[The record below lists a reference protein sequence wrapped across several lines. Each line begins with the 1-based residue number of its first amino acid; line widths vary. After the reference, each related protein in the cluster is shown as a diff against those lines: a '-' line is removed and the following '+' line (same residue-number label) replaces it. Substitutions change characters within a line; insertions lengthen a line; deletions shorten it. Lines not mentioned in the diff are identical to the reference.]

1 MPEVTV
7 LIGEET
13 GRVAE
18 EAGRVAVVTG
28 SGRGIGR
35 AIALELARLG
45 FNLVVHYHKGEK
57 EAKEVQDS
65 IHSLGRE
72 AILVQGDISSYKDA
86 KAIAETVIGNW
97 PEVHAVINNAGIT
110 RDVPLVMMSES
121 EWGEVINTNLTG
133 VFNITRAFIYQ
144 MIRQRKGTV
153 VNISSVAGLSGVAG
167 QTNYCAAKAGII
179 GFSRALAKEVA
190 RYGITVNCVA
200 PGYVD
205 TEMLGQMTPEKRKAA
220 CERIP
225 LGRYGTATEV
235 AALVG
240 FLTSCRARYITGQI
254 YGIDGGLV
262 S

>member
-1 MPEVTV
+1 MPEATV
-7 LIGEET
+7 PIADERGK
-13 GRVAE
+13 
-18 EAGRVAVVTG
+18 VAVVTG
-28 SGRGIGR
+28 SGRGIGK

-45 FNLVVHYHKGEK
+45 FNVVVHYHKSEK
-57 EAKEVQDS
+57 EAEQVRDD
-65 IHSLGRE
+65 IRSLGRE
-72 AILVQGDISSYKDA
+72 VILVRGDVSSYKDA
-86 KAIAETVIGNW
+86 KAIAETVFGNW

-110 RDVPLVMMSES
+110 RDIPLVMMTES
-121 EWGEVINTNLTG
+121 EWAEVINTNLTG
-133 VFNITRAFIYQ
+133 IFNITRAFIYQ
-144 MIRQRKGTV
+144 MIRQRKGTIINV
-153 VNISSVAGLSGVAG
+153 SSAAGLSGVAG

-190 RYGITVNCVA
+190 RYGITVNCIA

-205 TEMLGQMTPEKRKAA
+205 TDMMGQMTPEKRKAA

-225 LGRYGTATEV
+225 LGRYGSAREV

-240 FLTSCRARYITGQI
+240 FLTSCQATYITGQI

>member
-1 MPEVTV
+1 MPEVS
-7 LIGEET
+7 IADET
-13 GRVAE
+13 GKVAI
-18 EAGRVAVVTG
+18 VTG
-28 SGRGIGR
+28 SGRGIGK

-45 FNLVVHYHKGEK
+45 FNLVVHYHKSEK
-57 EAKEVQDS
+57 EAEEVRDN
-65 IHSLGRE
+65 IRSLGRE
-72 AILVQGDISSYKDA
+72 AILVQGDVSNYQDA
-86 KAIAETVIGNW
+86 KAIAETVFGSW

-110 RDVPLVMMSES
+110 KDIPLVMMSES

-144 MIRQRKGTV
+144 MIRQRKGTII
-153 VNISSVAGLSGVAG
+153 NISSVAGLSGVAG

-200 PGYVD
+200 PGYVETD
-205 TEMLGQMTPEKRKAA
+205 MLGQMAPEKRQAA
-220 CERIP
+220 CARVP
-225 LGRYGTATEV
+225 LGRCGTANEV

-240 FLTSCRARYITGQI
+240 FLTSGQAAYITGQI

>member
-1 MPEVTV
+1 MPKVTV
-7 LIGEET
+7 PIT
-13 GRVAE
+13 K

-45 FNLVVHYHKGEK
+45 FNLVVHYHKSEK
-57 EAKEVQDS
+57 EAEEVRNS
-65 IHSLGRE
+65 INSLGRE

-86 KAIAETVIGNW
+86 KAIAETVLKNW

-110 RDVPLVMMSES
+110 RDIPLVMMSES
-121 EWGEVINTNLTG
+121 EWGDVINTNLTG

-144 MIRQRKGTV
+144 MIRQRKGTI

-205 TEMLGQMTPEKRKAA
+205 TEMLAQMTSEKRKAA
-220 CERIP
+220 CELVP
-225 LGRYGTATEV
+225 LGRYGTVKEV

-240 FLTSCRARYITGQI
+240 FLTSCNAGYITGQV

>member
-1 MPEVTV
+1 MPVMPQVTRS
-7 LIGEET
+7 IAEET
-13 GRVAE
+13 N
-18 EAGRVAVVTG
+18 RVAVVTG

-35 AIALELARLG
+35 AIALELARVG
-45 FNLVVHYHKGEK
+45 FNLVVHYNKSEK
-57 EAKEVQDS
+57 EAEEVRDAVQ
-65 IHSLGRE
+65 SLGRE

-86 KAIAETVIGNW
+86 KAIAETVLGKW
-97 PEVHAVINNAGIT
+97 PAVHAVINNAGIT
-110 RDVPLVMMSES
+110 RDIPLVMMSEV

-133 VFNITRAFIYQ
+133 VFNVTRAFIYQ
-144 MIRQRKGTV
+144 MIRQRKGAI

-190 RYGITVNCVA
+190 RYGITVNCIA

-205 TEMLGQMTPEKRKAA
+205 TEMLEQMTSKKRKAA

-225 LGRYGTATEV
+225 LGRYGKATEV

-240 FLTSCRARYITGQI
+240 FLTSCEAAYITGQT